1 MVDYKYKDLYLQSH
15 VDKQIK
21 IVTDD
26 GTVTITNEEIQW
38 EQFELSESLCSE
50 NQLRFGSCEA
60 SSLKFKIHNV
70 FLSLKDKW
78 LTVTETLNDNTDVPF
93 QFGRYKVYSDV
104 PTADRKYR
112 DVTAYDAMYDIINA
126 DVAEWYNTVLPNDDS
141 TVTLKQFR
149 TSFAN
154 HFGLEQEEVDL
165 INDNMVVEKTINPEE
180 LSGKDVITAI
190 CELNGCFGQIGRNGK
205 LGYVFLK
212 KSVVGLYPAND
223 IYPADDLYPR
233 NSNAEHISS
242 SLYMSCQYEDFVT
255 KEITKLQ
262 IRKEENDIGAV
273 VGDGDNSYIVEDNFL
288 VYGKSA
294 QDLETIADN
303 LFSVISGI
311 SYRPFSAKVVG
322 NPCFEVGD
330 AIRLITRYEIIETY
344 ILQRT
349 SKGIQALQDS
359 FSAEGEEIYSENV
372 NSVKRS
378 IVELKGKTNT
388 LERTVEET
396 KSTIE
401 DVESGLQSQITQN
414 AESIAAEVQRAT
426 GQEVD
431 LAAAI
436 SVTAEQVSTK
446 VSKGDVVSEVNQSA
460 EEISLKSNRLVVES
474 DNFTLTK
481 EGHCTANSF
490 TSNNATITGGSLKVG
505 NLFSVNKS
513 GNVVANSLSSNN
525 AQITGGSF
533 NFNSGS
539 MTVDSAGYLTCKR
552 AYIGPWN
559 FTENTFMTENY
570 TFQIN
575 KQSDGTYSLT
585 SNGSAWFDKQVVIQS
600 FLSVEGDFN
609 CSGSK
614 SRAIKTKDFGE
625 ILQYCYETPTPMFG
639 DIGDGVLGEDGLCYI
654 YFDPVFIE
662 TISEDCIYYVF
673 LQKEGN
679 GDAWIY
685 EKSKEY
691 FVVKGT
697 PGLMFSW
704 EVKARQKGYEYRR
717 LDILKNKHGEETDID
732 YELNASAYLLNYEK
746 EILDY
751 EKVD

>member
-26 GTVTITNEEIQW
+26 GAITITNEEIQW

-50 NQLRFGSCEA
+50 NQLKFGSCEA

-70 FLSLKDKW
+70 FTSLKDKW

-104 PTADRKYR
+104 PTADRRYR

-149 TSFAN
+149 TSFVN

-288 VYGKSA
+288 VYGKDA

-344 ILQRT
+344 ILQRAL
-349 SKGIQALQDS
+349 KGIQALQDS

-490 TSNNATITGGSLKVG
+490 TSNNATITGGNIEVSGDARSGIIVRYNDTSYISYNGLNILGYYLGEQTFAFGTSNVG
-505 NLFSVNKS
+505 WLEFS
-513 GNVVANSLSSNN
+513 G
-525 AQITGGSF
+525 
-533 NFNSGS
+533 
-539 MTVDSAGYLTCKR
+539 
-552 AYIGPWN
+552 
-559 FTENTFMTENY
+559 
-570 TFQIN
+570 
-575 KQSDGTYSLT
+575 
-585 SNGSAWFDKQVVIQS
+585 SNGSMETRVAADGISSNGTIFT
-600 FLSVEGDFN
+600 
-609 CSGSK
+609 SGALVSTGEK
-614 SRAIKTKDFGE
+614 SRLSETKNYGKR
-625 ILQYCYETPTPMFG
+625 LLYCYEMPSPFFG
-639 DIGDGVLGEDGLCYI
+639 DVGHGIIGEDGLCYVDI
-654 YFDPVFIE
+654 DSVFSE
-662 TISEDCIYYVF
+662 TIDLNHEYYVF
-673 LQKEGN
+673 FQPYSEKPLYVKQKESG
-679 GDAWIY
+679 
-685 EKSKEY
+685 Y
-691 FVVKGT
+691 FIVKGE
-697 PGLMFSW
+697 PGTEFDW
-704 EVKARQKGYEYRR
+704 EVKAKQADFPLYRLEQGERQTEPEQSEEVNYVQSAYEY
-717 LDILKNKHGEETDID
+717 LKNYEE
-732 YELNASAYLLNYEK
+732 ELLNYG
-746 EILDY
+746 
-751 EKVD
+751 

>member
-70 FLSLKDKW
+70 FSSLKDKW
-78 LTVTETLNDNTDVPF
+78 LTVTETLNYNTDVPF

-104 PTADRKYR
+104 PTADRRYR

-149 TSFAN
+149 TSFVN

-288 VYGKSA
+288 VYGKDA

-344 ILQRT
+344 ILQRAL
-349 SKGIQALQDS
+349 KGIQALQDS

-414 AESIAAEVQRAT
+414 AESISAEVQRAT
-426 GQEVD
+426 GQEVE

-490 TSNNATITGGSLKVG
+490 SSNNATITGGNIEV
-505 NLFSVNKS
+505 S
-513 GNVVANSLSSNN
+513 GDSLSGIIVRYDDTSYISYNGMNIRGYYSGEQTLTLGTSNMGWLRCN
-525 AQITGGSF
+525 G
-533 NFNSGS
+533 NNGS
-539 MTVDSAGYLTCKR
+539 METIVDADGIYTNGTIFASGDLTVT
-552 AYIGPWN
+552 
-559 FTENTFMTENY
+559 
-570 TFQIN
+570 
-575 KQSDGTYSLT
+575 GT
-585 SNGSAWFDKQVVIQS
+585 
-600 FLSVEGDFN
+600 
-609 CSGSK
+609 K
-614 SRAIKTKDFGE
+614 SRSAKTKNYGE
-625 ILQYCYETPTPMFG
+625 RLLYCYEMPSPFFG
-639 DIGDGVLGEDGLCYI
+639 DVGHGIIGEDGLCYVDI
-654 YFDPVFIE
+654 DSVFSE
-662 TISEDCIYYVF
+662 TIDLNHEYYVF
-673 LQKEGN
+673 LQPYSEKPLYVKQKESG
-679 GDAWIY
+679 
-685 EKSKEY
+685 Y
-691 FVVKGT
+691 FIVKGE
-697 PGLMFSW
+697 PGTEFDW
-704 EVKARQKGYEYRR
+704 EVKAKQADFPLYRLEQGERLAEPEQSEEVNYVQSAYEY
-717 LDILKNKHGEETDID
+717 LKNYEE
-732 YELNASAYLLNYEK
+732 ELLNYG
-746 EILDY
+746 
-751 EKVD
+751 